1 MSTVQGSPWVA
12 VLFILLLNMTS
23 MTKNGIRCHWKYVFK
38 NMLAANVLHS
48 KDNGIAWKH
57 SQFKFVIINIQNS
70 DENVSSFGSLK
81 AFFSCKLS
89 NKQIVRYLP
98 DVFH

>member
-1 MSTVQGSPWVA
+1 
-12 VLFILLLNMTS
+12 
-23 MTKNGIRCHWKYVFK
+23 
-38 NMLAANVLHS
+38 MLAANILHS
-48 KDNGIAWKH
+48 KDNGIVWKH
-57 SQFKFVIINIQNS
+57 SRFKFVIINIQNS